1 MALTPPLSGGLTM
14 ATQYLTRHRTDPA
27 RLTACAAMG
36 GGTALLGGI
45 VPVVGLAVGLT
56 MQLTHARAAST
67 GKGEHY
73 TDGVVDASAALLGR
87 GLLVGFG
94 GYPLAGRGQAVGDDE
109 ALAG

>member
-1 MALTPPLSGGLTM
+1 M
-14 ATQYLTRHRTDPA
+14 ATQYLTRGRVDPA
-27 RLTACAAMG
+27 RLTACAATG
-36 GGTALLGGI
+36 SATGLLGGI
-45 VPVVGLAVGLT
+45 VPIIGLAVGLT
-56 MQLTHARAAST
+56 LQLTHARVSST

-94 GYPLAGRGQAVGDDE
+94 GYPIAGRAQAISDDE